1 MKSIALCTTILTS
14 LLAATSAS
22 AIDRLVE
29 GFPDLPKDARVVA
42 GRGMACQHFWGEA
55 SGTGDARD
63 RDVAKQLKRLGCHHV
78 ERDLERIRVK
88 YRNRPEVLRILDE
101 AGLR

>member
-1 MKSIALCTTILTS
+1 MKSLALCTTM
-14 LLAATSAS
+14 LATPAS

-29 GFPDLPKDARVVA
+29 GFPDLRKDAQDVA
-42 GRGMACQHFWGEA
+42 GLSMACQHFWGEVN
-55 SGTGDARD
+55 GTGDAYD
-63 RDVAKQLKRLGCHHV
+63 RDVAKQLERFGCHRIG
-78 ERDLERIRVK
+78 RDLERIRAR